1 MKVNIAAQKEELRA
15 QSKAFLRSISK
26 TDLNL
31 QSALIADRISAMP
44 EWDRAKTILGFVPGN
59 HEPDINK
66 LLKEAISTGKR
77 ICLPQF
83 NPIQTTYSAVLV
95 SNPNTDLISG
105 KYGVLEPKA
114 GSEVVPFSEI
124 DCVLVPG
131 LAFDST
137 GGRLGRGG
145 GWFDR
150 MLAEIRGL
158 RIGVAFSV
166 QLVGNVPVESH
177 DIRMDCLVTAEELI
191 RAK

>member
-114 GSEVVPFSEI
+114 GSEVIPFSEI

>member
-31 QSALIADRISAMP
+31 QSALIAERISAMP

-66 LLKEAISTGKR
+66 LLREAISTGKR

-114 GSEVVPFSEI
+114 GSQVIPFSEI

>member
-15 QSKAFLRSISK
+15 QSKAFLRSIST

-114 GSEVVPFSEI
+114 GSEVIPFSEI

>member
-15 QSKAFLRSISK
+15 QSKAFLRSIST

-31 QSALIADRISAMP
+31 QSARIADRISAMP

-114 GSEVVPFSEI
+114 GSEVIPFSEI

>member
-66 LLKEAISTGKR
+66 LLREAISTGKR

-114 GSEVVPFSEI
+114 GSEVIPFSEI

>member
-114 GSEVVPFSEI
+114 GSEVIPFGKI

>member
-114 GSEVVPFSEI
+114 GSQVIPFSEI